1 MVLVGE
7 RKDSQTYVRN
17 KKKACEEVRR
27 WAANWMVWGVNW
39 RCCGG
44 SMHHRPTAHNSV
56 ALVAVQC
63 MYCLPVQMY
72 PPACLPLQVGIV
84 SFGTDLPETAS
95 EEEVLKVRPLCCCCC
110 H

>member
-1 MVLVGE
+1 MRGGAALGSKLDGVGGQQALL
-7 RKDSQTYVRN
+7 RS
-17 KKKACEEVRR
+17 
-27 WAANWMVWGVNW
+27 
-39 RCCGG
+39 
-44 SMHHRPTAHNSV
+44 SMHHRATVHNGV
-56 ALVAVQC
+56 ALAAVQC
-63 MYCLPVQMY
+63 MYCLSVKMH